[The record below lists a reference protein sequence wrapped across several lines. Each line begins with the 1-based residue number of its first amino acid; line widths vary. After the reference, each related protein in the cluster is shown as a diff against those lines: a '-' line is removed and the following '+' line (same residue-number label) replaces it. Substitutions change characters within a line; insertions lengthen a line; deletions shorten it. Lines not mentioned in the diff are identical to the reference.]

1 MALDYNQKK
10 QVIKNRPRK
19 RPVKFLLLLILGSVF
34 SIYGLGIATGWLVF
48 KYLPQNTP
56 APLADSAKLV
66 GADQAPPSP
75 APVTSK
81 SGSAAQ
87 NKEPDLTFYYTL
99 PKGEKGLIGSG
110 MNRLPAVTAPRQ
122 ETPATTPAQI
132 VRPVQLQKQIVVKKE
147 STEPAIQKEK
157 VGTPPRE
164 VEPTSA
170 IKDSAKATY
179 TVQVAAF
186 HAKSDAQELKEKLQK
201 AGVSCRIEEFFVAG
215 KGHWYRVRAGS
226 KLDKETANKLAVKT
240 GNNAILI
247 AE

>member
-10 QVIKNRPRK
+10 QVSKNRPRK

-34 SIYGLGIATGWLVF
+34 SIYGLGIATGWLIF

-56 APLADSAKLV
+56 TSLADSAKLV
-66 GADQAPPSP
+66 GADQVPPSP
-75 APVTSK
+75 APVSSK
-81 SGSAAQ
+81 GGSAAQ

-99 PKGEKGLIGSG
+99 PKGDKGVIGSG
-110 MNRLPAVTAPRQ
+110 MNRFPSEMVPRQ

-132 VRPVQLQKQIVVKKE
+132 VRPVQQQKEVVVKKE
-147 STEPAIQKEK
+147 SAEPAVQKEK
-157 VGTPPRE
+157 AGTPSRA

-170 IKDSAKATY
+170 IQDSAKATY

-186 HAKSDAQELKEKLQK
+186 HAKSDAQELKVKLQK
-201 AGVSCRIEEFFVAG
+201 AGVSCRIEEFNVPG
-215 KGHWYRVRAGS
+215 KGLWYRVRAGS
-226 KLDKETANKLAVKT
+226 KLDKETANKLAAKT
-240 GNNAILI
+240 GNNAILV